1 MYIALI
7 RTSKQTDGETV
18 LFSFFEKFYIM
29 YFIILPLNIK
39 KAVNAVVIEYQVA
52 DNVFTSISE
61 T

>member
-1 MYIALI
+1 
-7 RTSKQTDGETV
+7 
-18 LFSFFEKFYIM
+18 M